1 MSLWGCI
8 VTAMRKVKRISAG
21 CGEIFHQEWMKTT
34 DEVLV
39 GELTE
44 AVKSLPEWAAD
55 AIMLFAV
62 YGCSVQETAVIL
74 GVSRETAKKRIQ
86 RASSF
91 ADK

>member
-1 MSLWGCI
+1 MD
-8 VTAMRKVKRISAG
+8 
-21 CGEIFHQEWMKTT
+21 ETT
-34 DEVLV
+34 DKVLA

-55 AIMLFAV
+55 AIMLSAV

-86 RASSF
+86 RARALLISKLKEGGMY
-91 ADK
+91 DE